1 MVTRQLFFMI
11 VSLSCIWLILD
22 EFYGNKRIS
31 AFISGIAGEA
41 GSSLGD
47 GGLFSSGDG
56 GSGGS
61 QYGGR

>member
-1 MVTRQLFFMI
+1 MI

-41 GSSLGD
+41 GSSSLGD